1 MNEQGS
7 SNGGFRSK
15 FQQRLKRMKLLRIFK
30 FKYSRDLDK
39 ESQEQFIAGVI
50 DNIKRTSG
58 DRSYSNKKVGV
69 PNEAKDNAK
78 KVNAVQGG
86 VSEDKV
92 NNKIEDKT
100 LDISDKYKGIV
111 KLEPQKDVVRSIV
124 QEGKDVIRDADKA
137 EAKREPVRVVVREEK
152 NKTLGKE
159 DKVNTNDLEDKVKH
173 IKSNKTKVN
182 RSKSRKFI
190 SDNKDKINTIDD
202 VKKQD
207 LLNEMGTDIINKL
220 KDSFEDKLDELEVLH
235 SELYLLSTY
244 QDSQLELKKVEEVKK
259 KINII
264 IDRINEIIEQYNLYK
279 KNYYIDNVIGIDDSI
294 IIDDIINY
302 RTLLDSFNDEKKFV
316 KEYKALEEFKSL
328 YKSIEEIK
336 KETEI
341 LQKENEE
348 KIEEYGIRDKK
359 YDNIKLN
366 MIKGLDINKN
376 LEYEIDKQNRYFN
389 ELMSKISVINRE
401 EYMTR
406 HLKGVG
412 NLIGQSLKYMGL
424 MILSPFCGMLPG
436 IAMQTIATKKMIGN
450 AYKKLH
456 FEEEKHVRYN
466 AINYDSELN
475 HHIVS
480 VSYTEDLLDDTL
492 KDVKRLKE
500 DFMKI
505 YNSNI
510 PGYDD
515 TLKNIEKIENK
526 LLHNQNKVSI
536 IKNNLKKSKKLNE
549 DKMIKV
555 RELNQKS

>member
-1 MNEQGS
+1 MSEHGS
-7 SNGGFRSK
+7 GNGGFRSK
-15 FQQRLKRMKLLRIFK
+15 FQQRLKKMKLFRIFK
-30 FKYSRDLDK
+30 YKYSRDLNK
-39 ESQEQFIAGVI
+39 EESQEQFIADVLN
-50 DNIKRTSG
+50 NI
-58 DRSYSNKKVGV
+58 RSTLGERYYNKKNVSVFNAGMDDIKKGNV
-69 PNEAKDNAK
+69 VTKEKDDDKDN
-78 KVNAVQGG
+78 
-86 VSEDKV
+86 
-92 NNKIEDKT
+92 
-100 LDISDKYKGIV
+100 
-111 KLEPQKDVVRSIV
+111 
-124 QEGKDVIRDADKA
+124 GK
-137 EAKREPVRVVVREEK
+137 
-152 NKTLGKE
+152 
-159 DKVNTNDLEDKVKH
+159 
-173 IKSNKTKVN
+173 IKSNSLDIVNGETRKVIERGKFQKEIDVIKDPINIGVKKDVGVSGVIQDDMSTALLKGDKANSLEEEVINIKNNKPKVN
-182 RSKSRKFI
+182 RSKSRKFVF
-190 SDNKDKINTIDD
+190 DNKDKINTINDI
-202 VKKQD
+202 KKHD

-235 SELYLLSTY
+235 SELYLLSNY
-244 QDSQLELKKVEEVKK
+244 QDNQLELKKVEEVKK
-259 KINII
+259 KINNI

-302 RTLLDSFNDEKKFV
+302 RTLLDSFNDEKIFV
-316 KEYKALEEFKSL
+316 KEYKALDEFKSL
-328 YKSIEEIK
+328 YNNLVEIK

-341 LQKENEE
+341 LQKDNEE

-366 MIKGLDINKN
+366 MIKDLDINKN
-376 LEYEIDKQNRYFN
+376 LEYEIDKQNKYFN
-389 ELMSKISVINRE
+389 ELMSKISVISKE

-436 IAMQTIATKKMIGN
+436 IAMQTLATKKMIGN

-456 FEEEKHVRYN
+456 IEEKKHVRYN

-480 VSYTEDLLDDTL
+480 VSYTEDLLEDTI

-500 DFMKI
+500 DFMNI

-526 LLHNQNKVSI
+526 LLHNQNKVFI
-536 IKNNLKKSKKLNE
+536 IKNNLKRSKKLNE

>member
-1 MNEQGS
+1 MDEQNS

-15 FQQRLKRMKLLRIFK
+15 FQQRLKRMKLFRIFK
-30 FKYSRDLDK
+30 LKHSRDLNK
-39 ESQEQFIAGVI
+39 EESQEQFIAGVLN
-50 DNIKRTSG
+50 NIRGTSG
-58 DRSYSNKKVGV
+58 ERVYNKKKARVSNVVENDITKGSAVPKELDKDKFNGKVESNSQGIIKGV
-69 PNEAKDNAK
+69 TK
-78 KVNAVQGG
+78 KF
-86 VSEDKV
+86 
-92 NNKIEDKT
+92 
-100 LDISDKYKGIV
+100 IV
-111 KLEPQKDVVRSIV
+111 KSEAPKERELDVRGGV
-124 QEGKDVIRDADKA
+124 QEGKNTIWVK
-137 EAKREPVRVVVREEK
+137 EEK
-152 NKTLGKE
+152 VNTKAVD
-159 DKVNTNDLEDKVKH
+159 DKVNTIGVDDKVEY
-173 IKSNKTKVN
+173 IKRNKPKIN
-182 RSKSRKFI
+182 RDKSRKFI
-190 SDNKDKINTIDD
+190 TDNKDRINTIDD
-202 VKKQD
+202 IKKHD
-207 LLNEMGTDIINKL
+207 LLNEMGTDIITKL

-235 SELYLLSTY
+235 SELFLLSTY
-244 QDSQLELKKVEEVKK
+244 QDSQLELKKVEEIKK

-264 IDRINEIIEQYNLYK
+264 IVRINEIIEQYNLYK

-294 IIDDIINY
+294 IVDDIINY
-302 RTLLDSFNDEKKFV
+302 RYLLDSFNDEKAFV

-328 YKSIEEIK
+328 YNNLEEIK

-341 LQKENEE
+341 LQKENED

-359 YDNIKLN
+359 FDDIKLD
-366 MIKGLDINKN
+366 MIKGLDINKD
-376 LEYEIDKQNRYFN
+376 LEYEIDKQNKYFN

-401 EYMTR
+401 EYITR

-424 MILSPFCGMLPG
+424 MMLSPFCGMLPG
-436 IAMQTIATKKMIGN
+436 IAMQTLATKKLIGN

-456 FEEEKHVRYN
+456 FEEEKHVRYS

-500 DFMKI
+500 EFMSI

-510 PGYDD
+510 PGYED

-526 LLHNQNKVSI
+526 LLHNQNKVFI
-536 IKNNLKKSKKLNE
+536 IKNNLRRSKKLNE

-555 RELNQKS
+555 RELNNN

>member
-30 FKYSRDLDK
+30 FKYSRDLNKEK
-39 ESQEQFIAGVI
+39 ESQEQFIAEVI
-50 DNIKRTSG
+50 NNIKSTSG
-58 DRSYSNKKVGV
+58 GRSYNNKKVGV
-69 PNEAKDNAK
+69 PNEIRDNAR
-78 KVNAVQGG
+78 KVN
-86 VSEDKV
+86 
-92 NNKIEDKT
+92 
-100 LDISDKYKGIV
+100 
-111 KLEPQKDVVRSIV
+111 IV
-124 QEGKDVIRDADKA
+124 QEEVKDDNLNIKIESENLDIVEKYGAIVEDESKKKAVRGGVQEDK
-137 EAKREPVRVVVREEK
+137 
-152 NKTLGKE
+152 NTTLVKD
-159 DKVNTNDLEDKVKH
+159 DKVNTNVLEDKVKH
-173 IKSNKTKVN
+173 IKDNKPKVN

-202 VKKQD
+202 VKKHD

-220 KDSFEDKLDELEVLH
+220 KESFEDKLDELEVLH
-235 SELYLLSTY
+235 SELYLLSNY
-244 QDSQLELKKVEEVKK
+244 QDNELELKKVKEVKK

-279 KNYYIDNVIGIDDSI
+279 RNYYIDNVIGIDDSI
-294 IIDDIINY
+294 IVDDIIDY
-302 RTLLDSFNDEKKFV
+302 RYLLDSFNDEKKFV

-328 YKSIEEIK
+328 YNNLEEIK
-336 KETEI
+336 KETET
-341 LQKENEE
+341 LQKDNEE

-359 YDNIKLN
+359 HDDIKLK
-366 MIKGLDINKN
+366 MIKDIDINKT
-376 LEYEIDKQNRYFN
+376 LECEIDKQNKYFN
-389 ELMSKISVINRE
+389 ELMSKISVITKE

-412 NLIGQSLKYMGL
+412 SLISQSLKYMGL
-424 MILSPFCGMLPG
+424 MMLSPLTGMLPG
-436 IAMQTIATKKMIGN
+436 IAIQTLATKKMIDN

-456 FEEEKHVRYN
+456 LEEEKHVRYD

-480 VSYTEDLLDDTL
+480 IGYTEDLLDDTL
-492 KDVKRLKE
+492 KDVKKLKE
-500 DFMKI
+500 DFMMI

-510 PGYDD
+510 PGYED

-536 IKNNLKKSKKLNE
+536 IKTKLKKSMKLNE